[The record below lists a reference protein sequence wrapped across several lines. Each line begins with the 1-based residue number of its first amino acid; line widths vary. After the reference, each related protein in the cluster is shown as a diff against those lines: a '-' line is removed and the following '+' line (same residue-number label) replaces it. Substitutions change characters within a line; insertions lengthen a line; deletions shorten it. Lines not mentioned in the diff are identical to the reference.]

1 MSKPYVAR
9 EAVAGS
15 APSSNTSFTTP
26 PLQRRRE
33 PGFTFRIT
41 TVLSL
46 AVEFLKLNAPSISL
60 IVRGLGPFRSIVP
73 VPQILPA
80 NSYVDRVVSSSS
92 VPPVRLMS
100 NGTTPHPSFGRQNTR
115 TLLKTS
121 FVTTMSEG
129 RMRKVLPP
137 VMTGVTP
144 SGMYDSSSRT
154 ISSP

>member
-1 MSKPYVAR
+1 M
-9 EAVAGS
+9 
-15 APSSNTSFTTP
+15 
-26 PLQRRRE
+26 
-33 PGFTFRIT
+33 
-41 TVLSL
+41 LSL